1 MNRVETPEQQG
12 AQSLPQMKLG
22 QYTLLEKVAQGGMAQ
37 VYKAKTVDPA
47 GIERLVVIK
56 RILPHISSQ
65 PEYVEMLID
74 EAKIA
79 VHFTHG
85 NIAQVYDLGRVGED
99 YFIVM
104 EYVDGRTLSQIN
116 KALLE
121 RHQKMPLDILLY
133 SFIELCHGL
142 SYIHRKTGPSGK
154 PLGVVHRDISP
165 QNIILSYA
173 GNVKV
178 IDFGVARADFI
189 ESRTEHGV
197 LKGKFAYMSPEQT
210 KGDKIDNRSD
220 IFSVGTLL
228 WEMATGERLFKR
240 SSNQDTIRAVQKAK
254 FAPPSERRADIPA
267 ALDRIIRKALGRNT
281 RSRYQDAADMALDL
295 EKLLFSINPEFRPIS
310 AAKFLYDLF
319 GPEQDETSL
328 PPPFFVKANSEEE
341 RSKSRASALSA
352 SVAAKSAARAKTIVG
367 ALPNRSDEEPTIRE
381 VIAEEV
387 TPVVKMPCF
396 RRFRTQGWFVTLAVI
411 LLFVLGSV
419 YAFYVHQLN
428 KRAYLSFVDAEEGMT
443 FYLNGDEKRL
453 QNAKLTVSSNTPYQ
467 IRITKE
473 GYKDFIRQLEL
484 GPREETVINVKL
496 EKAIPPLG
504 DLTIKT
510 SPSGASVIVDGKL
523 WEEPTPVTIKNL
535 NNAQKYRIRI
545 ILPNYVSIEKNI
557 EILGGKV
564 IHLNEMLEIDYAG
577 LKFGSVPEGAEV
589 FMDDVRMGTTPL
601 LLPNIAPGVER
612 KIRISLSGFE
622 DVLQSVTLQ
631 PGENREIQLELK
643 IVQVDDLNL
652 NPTPTS
658 QKAPAE
664 TP

>member
-1 MNRVETPEQQG
+1 
-12 AQSLPQMKLG
+12 MKLG

-37 VYKAKTVDPA
+37 VYKAKTIDPT

-104 EYVDGRTLSQIN
+104 EYVDGRTFSQIN

-133 SFIELCHGL
+133 CFIELCHGL

-178 IDFGVARADFI
+178 IDFGVARADFL

-210 KGDKIDNRSD
+210 KGDKIDHRSD

-240 SSNQDTIRAVQKAK
+240 SSNQDTIKAVQKAK
-254 FAPPSERRADIPA
+254 FDSPSERRADIPA
-267 ALDRIIRKALGRNT
+267 TLDRIIRKALGRSARN
-281 RSRYQDAADMALDL
+281 RYQDGADMALDL
-295 EKLLFSINPEFRPIS
+295 EKLLFSINPDFRPVS

-319 GPEQDETSL
+319 GPEQDEASL
-328 PPPFFVKANSEEE
+328 PPPFFVKAGSEEE
-341 RSKSRASALSA
+341 RSRSRASALSK
-352 SVAAKSAARAKTIVG
+352 SVAAKSVSRAGGHVQTLANI
-367 ALPNRSDEEPTIRE
+367 PEEEPTVRE
-381 VIAEEV
+381 VLADEL
-387 TPVVKMPCF
+387 TPVVKMPRF
-396 RRFRTQGWFVTLAVI
+396 RRLRSQSWFVTLVVI
-411 LLFVLGSV
+411 LAFVIGSA
-419 YAFYVHQLN
+419 YAFYVHELN
-428 KRAYLSFVDAEEGMT
+428 KRAYLGFSGVEKDMT
-443 FYLNGDEKRL
+443 LFLNGDEKPL
-453 QNAKLTVSSNTPYQ
+453 TDSKLTVSSNKSYQ

-473 GYKDFIRQLEL
+473 GYKDFIREL
-484 GPREETVINVKL
+484 SLSPREETMIDIKL

-504 DLTIKT
+504 DLTIET
-510 SPSGASVIVDGKL
+510 SPASANVLVDGKP
-523 WEEPTPVTIKNL
+523 WPSATPVTIKNL
-535 NNAQKYRIRI
+535 NNAQKYRVRI
-545 ILPNYVSIEKNI
+545 ELPNYKPIEQDI
-557 EILGGKV
+557 EIVGGKV
-564 IHLNEMLEIDYAG
+564 IHLNKTLEIDFAT
-577 LKFGSVPEGAEV
+577 LKFESTPEGAEV
-589 FMDDVRMGTTPL
+589 FVDDNRMGVTPL
-601 LLPNIAPGVER
+601 TLPEVLPGVER
-612 KIRISLSGFE
+612 KIRISLEGHE
-622 DVLQSVTLQ
+622 DVLQSVTL
-631 PGENREIQLELK
+631 GAAENREIKVELK
-643 IVQVDDLNL
+643 AAQSDDINL
-652 NPTPTS
+652 ESTTEPPIP
-658 QKAPAE
+658 PAE
-664 TP
+664 VP

>member
-12 AQSLPQMKLG
+12 AQNVPQMKLG

-104 EYVDGRTLSQIN
+104 EYVDGRTFSQIN

-133 SFIELCHGL
+133 CFIELCHGL
-142 SYIHRKTGPSGK
+142 SYIHRKAGPSGK

-254 FAPPSERRADIPA
+254 YDLPSERRADIPA
-267 ALDRIIRKALGRNT
+267 ALDRVIRKALGRSA

-319 GPEQDETSL
+319 GPEQDEASL
-328 PPPFFVKANSEEE
+328 PPPFFVKASSEEE
-341 RSKSRASALSA
+341 RSKSRASALSVSAVARQA
-352 SVAAKSAARAKTIVG
+352 SRTKAA
-367 ALPNRSDEEPTIRE
+367 PNRPDEEPTIRE
-381 VIAEEV
+381 VIADEV
-387 TPVVKMPCF
+387 TPIVKMPRF
-396 RRFRTQGWFVTLAVI
+396 RRFRTQGWFVSLSVI
-411 LLFVLGSV
+411 FLFVLGSV

-428 KRAYLSFVDAEEGMT
+428 KRAYLSFTGAEEGMT
-443 FYLNGDEKRL
+443 LYINGDEKHL
-453 QNAKLTVSSNTPYQ
+453 QGVKLTVSSSTPYQ

-484 GPREETVINVKL
+484 GPREETKINIKL
-496 EKAIPPLG
+496 EKTIPPLG
-504 DLTIKT
+504 DLTIET
-510 SPSGASVIVDGKL
+510 SPSGANVFIDGKP
-523 WEEPTPVTIKNL
+523 WGQTTPVTIKNL
-535 NNAQKYRIRI
+535 NNAQKYRVRI
-545 ILPNYVSIEKNI
+545 MLPNYVPIEQNI
-557 EILGGKV
+557 DILGGKV
-564 IHLNEMLEIDYAG
+564 IHLSKTLETDYAE
-577 LKFGSVPEGAEV
+577 LKFESVPEGAEV
-589 FMDDVRMGTTPL
+589 FIDEASMGVTPL
-601 LLPNIAPGVER
+601 SLPSITPGVER
-612 KIRISLSGFE
+612 KIRISLSGYE

-631 PGENREIQLELK
+631 PGENREIKTELK
-643 IVQVDDLNL
+643 SAQPDDVKLKSTTEPK
-652 NPTPTS
+652 PT
-658 QKAPAE
+658 PAE